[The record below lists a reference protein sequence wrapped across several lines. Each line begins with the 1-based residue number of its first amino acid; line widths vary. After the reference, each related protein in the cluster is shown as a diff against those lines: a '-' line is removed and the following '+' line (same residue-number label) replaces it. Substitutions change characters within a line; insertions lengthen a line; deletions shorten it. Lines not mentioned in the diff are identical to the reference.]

1 MRLASLLAS
10 RSGEGMTP
18 NMPHPNPPLKGREKK
33 DETMNLND
41 MFGLDGRIALVT
53 GGSRGIGKMIVEG
66 YLAAG
71 AARVYISARKSAQVE
86 EAVADF
92 ETRYPGKV
100 IGLPVDLAT
109 VEGCRALAKELEARE
124 EKLDILVNNAGAAWG
139 EPFEGFPEAGWDK
152 VMDINVKSPFFLTQA
167 LHGLMKAAGTPER
180 PAKVINIGSI
190 DGLRLNP
197 WETYSY
203 HASKAAILYLTKR
216 LAARLVHDN
225 IIVTAIAPGAFQS
238 DMNKAARDH
247 GDAVAKSIPVKRIGV
262 PEDMAGA
269 AIFLASKAGDYVVGD
284 TIAVDGGLVH
294 GDLKTSIDA

>member
-1 MRLASLLAS
+1 
-10 RSGEGMTP
+10 
-18 NMPHPNPPLKGREKK
+18 
-33 DETMNLND
+33 MNLND

-71 AARVYISARKSAQVE
+71 CARVYISARKTAQIE

-100 IGLPVDLAT
+100 IGLPVDLST

-139 EPFEGFPEAGWDK
+139 EPFENFPEAGWDK

-167 LHGLMKAAGTPER
+167 LHNLLKAAGTPAQ

-190 DGLRLNP
+190 DGMRLNP

-216 LAARLVHDN
+216 MAARLVQDN

-247 GDAVAKSIPVKRIGV
+247 GDAVAKSIPTKRIGV

-269 AIFLASKAGDYVVGD
+269 AIFLASKAGDYVVGE